1 MEIHPDSPSDFSSIN
16 QASQIQ
22 TTLLVKAQEQART
35 QMAGIM
41 ASISANP
48 PNLGQNINVRA

>member
-1 MEIHPDSPSDFSSIN
+1 MEILPDSPADFSNIN

-22 TTLLVKAQEQART
+22 TTLLVKAQDQARN
-35 QMAGIM
+35 QMADIM

-48 PNLGQNINVRA
+48 PHLGQNINVRA